1 MLPSTTS
8 PSSDR
13 SCPRSGVRSGPKSPR
28 KVQSE
33 YKKTAIKVQSEWNQ
47 LFHVP
52 S

>member
-1 MLPSTTS
+1 MLPCAAS
-8 PSSDR
+8 PPNAES
-13 SCPRSGVRSGPKSPR
+13 PRSGTRTGPKSPR

-33 YKKTAIKVQSEWNQ
+33 YKKTAIKVQSAWNQ